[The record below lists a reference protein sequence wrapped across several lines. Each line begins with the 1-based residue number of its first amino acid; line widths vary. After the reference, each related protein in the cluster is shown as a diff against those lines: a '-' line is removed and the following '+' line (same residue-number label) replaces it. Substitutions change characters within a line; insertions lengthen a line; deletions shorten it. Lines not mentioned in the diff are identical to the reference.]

1 MPRLPRKNLNGSF
14 FHIIVQGINKEY
26 IFKNT
31 NLKKLYKNLFKKN
44 LSETNITVL
53 AYSIMDNH
61 AHILLHTNQISELTK
76 LMQKTNTSYA
86 KLYNKLNNRV

>member
-1 MPRLPRKNLNGSF
+1 M